1 MRYYRQEAG
10 TLVARRLVQAL
21 AKALQELAR
30 DPGIGSPRLGQW
42 LGIDGLRSWRID
54 GFPLSFWYVER
65 AEHVDV
71 LRLVGQRQDAGAVEV

>member
-1 MRYYRQEAG
+1 M
-10 TLVARRLVQAL
+10 VARRLVQAL
-21 AKALQELAR
+21 ATALEAMAR

-42 LGIDGLRSWRID
+42 LGTPGLRSWRID

-71 LRLVGQRQDAGAVEV
+71 LRLVGQRQDAAAVEV